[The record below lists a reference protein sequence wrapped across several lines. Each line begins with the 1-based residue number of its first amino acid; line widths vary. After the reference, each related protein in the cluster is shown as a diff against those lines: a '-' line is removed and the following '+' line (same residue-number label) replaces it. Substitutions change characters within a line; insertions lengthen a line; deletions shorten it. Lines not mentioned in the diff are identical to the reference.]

1 MNVLFLH
8 SITIAP
14 EKGGIERATRTLA
27 DGFLERGH
35 SVFFLAAKSTWREAA
50 DAERQ
55 AFLPNPAKFDCA
67 ENAAFF
73 EKFLR
78 ERAVDVV
85 VFQWADGKRFPFA
98 REAEALGVPVVAAI
112 HTDPCFYERRLRGS
126 GALMRLKRFLRFR
139 RQAKIY
145 RANAAV
151 CAATVL
157 LSESFLPGFL
167 KHFPKGAVPRAL
179 AIPNP
184 SAYEGVPVDFAA
196 KKKELLFVG
205 RMETRVKQPQLL
217 LDAWRKIQSRFPEW
231 RLRMVGGGY
240 DFDAVKARAARLGV
254 ERVSFEGF
262 RAPAPYYRAAA
273 IFCLTSA
280 YEGFGMVLAEAASFG
295 CVPAA
300 FDSFAAVRDI
310 ISDGENGVLVPAF
323 DTEKYAET
331 LARLMSDAALRER
344 LARAALR
351 DSSRFARSRIL
362 DRWERLFSEILSAK
376 GGAR

>member
-1 MNVLFLH
+1 
-8 SITIAP
+8 
-14 EKGGIERATRTLA
+14 
-27 DGFLERGH
+27 
-35 SVFFLAAKSTWREAA
+35 
-50 DAERQ
+50 
-55 AFLPNPAKFDCA
+55 
-67 ENAAFF
+67 
-73 EKFLR
+73 
-78 ERAVDVV
+78 
-85 VFQWADGKRFPFA
+85 
-98 REAEALGVPVVAAI
+98 
-112 HTDPCFYERRLRGS
+112 RRLRGS

-167 KHFPKGAVPRAL
+167 KHFPKGAAPRAL

-217 LDAWRKIQSRFPEW
+217 LDAWRKIQERFPEW
-231 RLRMVGGGY
+231 RLRMVGGGF
-240 DFDAVKARAARLGV
+240 DFDAVKAHAARLGV

-262 RAPAPYYRAAA
+262 RAPAPFYRDAA
-273 IFCLTSA
+273 IFCMTSA
-280 YEGFGMVLAEAASFG
+280 YEGFPNVLVEAANFG
-295 CVPAA
+295 CVLVA

-344 LARAALR
+344 LARAARR
-351 DSSRFARSRIL
+351 DVERFARSRIL
-362 DRWERLFSEILSAK
+362 DRWERFFSEILSAK